1 MNILKERA
9 VWIVLFL
16 VIMGGVSY
24 MLVIDP
30 ERVNQMENIVE
41 RDDDRIG
48 DITKVTELYDRLDLK
63 LNGTK
68 QHLKNLYD
76 TTLTHM
82 KEYNAK
88 VDSINNTFSK
98 LDLKIDQLKEFIKT
112 QFEEMTEEMEDLS
125 DDIGG
130 LKTQTNKKLRE
141 LNQKM
146 NSISE
151 DLNKID
157 MEELIKD
164 YRVKE

>member
-24 MLVIDP
+24 MVVIDP

-68 QHLKNLYD
+68 QHLK
-76 TTLTHM
+76 
-82 KEYNAK
+82 
-88 VDSINNTFSK
+88 K
-98 LDLKIDQLKEFIKT
+98 LI
-112 QFEEMTEEMEDLS
+112 
-125 DDIGG
+125 
-130 LKTQTNKKLRE
+130 
-141 LNQKM
+141 
-146 NSISE
+146 
-151 DLNKID
+151 
-157 MEELIKD
+157 
-164 YRVKE
+164 

>member
-24 MLVIDP
+24 MVVIDP

-76 TTLTHM
+76 TTVTHM

-112 QFEEMTEEMEDLS
+112 QFEEIT
-125 DDIGG
+125 
-130 LKTQTNKKLRE
+130 
-141 LNQKM
+141 
-146 NSISE
+146 
-151 DLNKID
+151 
-157 MEELIKD
+157 
-164 YRVKE
+164 